1 MPAEQFRETHCRI
14 DRAGALRRR
23 DLLRT
28 LAAGSTAATL
38 GLRGGLA
45 AAAPELRRKN
55 KACILLWMDGGP
67 SQLETWD
74 PKPGHA
80 NGGETKAID
89 TAVAGIR
96 IADNLPQLAKQTDK
110 LAIIRSLQTREGEH
124 GRATYLMHTSSLPSG
139 SGALPSLGSVAAHG
153 LAEAACELPAFVRI
167 GERPLTG
174 NAGGFL
180 GSRYDAYVLS
190 EAGRMPDNVRAS
202 VDAARLRRRVELTGK
217 LQQASVVTTVARS
230 TDHAQVYE
238 SATRMITSPQL
249 EAFDLER
256 EKAAE
261 RDAYG
266 RTPFG
271 SACLLA
277 RRLVEAGV
285 TFVECSVV
293 GWDTHDNNFVRS
305 RALCEQFDRPAARL
319 LTDLDERGL
328 LDQTLVIWMG
338 EFGRTPK
345 INPRTGRDHYPNAF
359 SAVLAGGG
367 IRGGRVVG
375 ATDAGGETIAERQV
389 TEKDLFQTIYK
400 ALDVDAEREYMTSI
414 GRPLKFVD
422 GGKAIDEL
430 FS

>member
-1 MPAEQFRETHCRI
+1 VVVDRSGVIGRRE
-14 DRAGALRRR
+14 
-23 DLLRT
+23 LLRT
-28 LAAGSTAATL
+28 FALGSAAATV
-38 GLRGGLA
+38 GWREGLA
-45 AAAPELRRKN
+45 AEASALQRKN

-89 TAVAGIR
+89 TSAAGIR
-96 IADNLPQLAKQTDK
+96 ISENLPELAKQAER

-153 LAEAACELPAFVRI
+153 LAEAACTLPAFVRI

-174 NAGGFL
+174 GAGGFL

-190 EAGRMPDNVRAS
+190 EAGRMPDNVRAT
-202 VDAARLRRRVELTGK
+202 VDGARLRRRVDLTGR
-217 LQQASVVTTVARS
+217 LQQASVVS
-230 TDHAQVYE
+230 TIAGSPDHGQVYE

-285 TFVECSVV
+285 TFVECSVA

-305 RALCEQFDRPAARL
+305 RGLCEQFDRPMARL
-319 LTDLDERGL
+319 LADLGERGL
-328 LDQTLVIWMG
+328 LDDTLVVWMG

-367 IRGGRVVG
+367 IRGGQVVG
-375 ATDAGGETIAERQV
+375 ATDAGGETIADRPV

-400 ALDVDAEREYMTSI
+400 ALGIDAQRQYMTPI

-430 FS
+430 LS